1 LPDTCRDEYEAK
13 QSGGKK
19 ALSVMEQAL
28 STRPYLV
35 GTTFTIADISLYAY
49 THVAHE
55 GGFKLSDYPAV
66 QVWLKRVAAEPKHI
80 PMSGISS

>member
-1 LPDTCRDEYEAK
+1 
-13 QSGGKK
+13 
-19 ALSVMEQAL
+19 
-28 STRPYLV
+28 LV

-55 GGFKLSDYPAV
+55 GGFELSGYPAV
-66 QVWLKRVAAEPKHI
+66 QAWLKRVAAKPKHI